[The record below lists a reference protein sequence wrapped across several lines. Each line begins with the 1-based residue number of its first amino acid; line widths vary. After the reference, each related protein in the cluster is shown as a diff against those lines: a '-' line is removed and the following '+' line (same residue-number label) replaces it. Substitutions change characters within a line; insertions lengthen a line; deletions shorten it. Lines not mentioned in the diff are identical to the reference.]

1 MSDWCLSEID
11 RILGSHTSNFF
22 SRLKMGVQSILEEVD
37 FDNEELAALKSS
49 KEGAAKSRWVI
60 VWLWR
65 ILTPAQ
71 MNIQI
76 QFSWAMNN

>member
-49 KEGAAKSRWVI
+49 KEDAAKSRWV
-60 VWLWR
+60 WLWR
-65 ILTPAQ
+65 ILIPAQ

>member
-1 MSDWCLSEID
+1 MGDLCLSEID
-11 RILGSHTSNFF
+11 RILGLHTSNFF

-49 KEGAAKSRWVI
+49 KEGATKSRWVMA
-60 VWLWR
+60 WLWR
-65 ILTPAQ
+65 ILILAQ